1 MKSNYKKVFKTISIT
16 EYKNLENY
24 LEKMAA
30 KGFLL
35 SEIKG
40 YFFIFKKTEAL
51 ELDFNV
57 SLFYHTT
64 PFDYPDGEKEED
76 FRELCKDC
84 GWTFCTSNNLYQI
97 FYKEKNVEAIPVH
110 TDSQEEYTIIKST
123 FLKTDFIV
131 MPFAILYIIMG
142 IINIRNFDYED
153 LLSNNALFNLIWPIF
168 LTIIWITI
176 FIFPIIWFAK
186 NKINISNGR
195 ELTFFTDKQIK
206 IKKITTNVLMVIYV
220 FLFLFSL
227 IGTSLKAF
235 QLVFIVILVILPIII
250 TLFCMKRFKAKK
262 RTRKQ
267 NILFYSFAVIL
278 TMIISFQGFF
288 LMMSPSAIYSSMG
301 FDDDVP
307 REIKVLQL
315 SDFGT
320 QAAPKRT
327 RVYEQKSIFIP
338 VNLEYYESLDRRAK
352 DNEIG
357 TVRTTYIEGAN
368 KDIAN
373 YIFESYMIKEQERV
387 TSYLTELK
395 ELNEGIYFNEGN
407 YISEVSKKDWN
418 IEKGYY
424 LLENKNKIIIRKD
437 LMIYILESDVDFSK
451 SEITRIC
458 KEKLE
463 NLND

>member
-35 SEIKG
+35 SEMKG
-40 YFFIFKKTEAL
+40 YFFIFKKTKVL

-64 PFDYPDGEKEED
+64 PFDYPDGEKEKD

-97 FYKEKNVEAIPVH
+97 FYKEKDVEAIPVH
-110 TDSQEEYTIIKST
+110 TDSQEEYRIIKST
-123 FLKTDFIV
+123 FLKTDFIA
-131 MPFAILYIIMG
+131 MPLVILYIIMG
-142 IINIRNFDYED
+142 IMNILNFDYED

-168 LTIIWITI
+168 ITIIWISMFTSPVMW
-176 FIFPIIWFAK
+176 FIK
-186 NKINISNGR
+186 NKINLSNGR

-206 IKKITTNVLMVIYV
+206 IKKIITCDLMVFYV

-227 IGTSLKAF
+227 VGIPMKAI
-235 QLVFIVILVILPIII
+235 QLVFLVILIILPIII

-267 NILFYSFAVIL
+267 NILFYSLAVIL
-278 TMIISFQGFF
+278 TMIISIQGVF
-288 LMMSPSAIYSSMG
+288 LMMSPSAISSSIRFNDNAPG
-301 FDDDVP
+301 
-307 REIKVLQL
+307 EIKVLQL

-320 QAAPKRT
+320 LAAPKRT
-327 RVYEQKSIFIP
+327 RVYEQRSIFTP
-338 VNLEYYESLDRRAK
+338 VNIEYYESLGRKTK

-357 TVRTTYIEGAN
+357 TVSTTYIECINGN
-368 KDIAN
+368 IAN
-373 YIFESYMIKEQERV
+373 YIFEGYMKKERERV
-387 TSYLTELK
+387 TTYLTELRGYNK
-395 ELNEGIYFNEGN
+395 GIFFDEEN
-407 YISEVSKKDWN
+407 YISDVSTEAWN
-418 IEKGYY
+418 IDKGYY
-424 LLENKNKIIIRKD
+424 LLENKNKIIIMKD
-437 LMIYILESDVDFSK
+437 LMIYILEGDVDFSK

-458 KEKLE
+458 NEKLE